1 MRTVFLCL
9 LALAMAGPTAA
20 SEPWP
25 TLEFEVFEGYGPPQ
39 SPGGTFLARQAG
51 FEHVD
56 VPAPMATPLAPA
68 LKAEMQAYLSAVAK
82 EYQRMGF
89 PPPELEPIVTRA
101 DGKRAYRVYW
111 YAFGDTEHML
121 LSSDKPAVMA
131 YACRGEVNA
140 RRLHLNA
147 RVDGPFPL
155 ENRLAWSSGKVPG
168 RLDRLSDKGYGDLA
182 HELFHA
188 VQRGT
193 AFFKANCEPPSW
205 VYEGTA
211 EAIGHDMAWKL
222 RGVLSPQ
229 PNEQINRWGLRSYQ
243 RTFAVEG
250 EGSRKFGYG
259 TSSFWRY
266 LAELEHALQSRA
278 APPPRPDAGP
288 LIRTDAFD
296 YGYLARLFSDSSRVT
311 GNRDTLDWLDT
322 RLGNDPRLRLGF
334 ERAFPDFL
342 TVFADYGRY
351 RVMGRHSPEERLD
364 RVQKLTLGGCIEYPL
379 DVSAAH
385 SPAPAT
391 LTMAANGAG
400 CVRVMRTDK
409 VTEPLLVDI
418 RASVDKRAAVALHAG
433 VAGETRASPATVAVQ
448 DDGSAVV
455 SWALELAP
463 GASHDLVLSN
473 VHDTPSRSRAVRIDL
488 AFAISGWQWTG
499 PPPPRPAAQRRAAR
513 PASGRQESRPVQQG
527 PGAARLVRETQD
539 APAGGCRWPYPDA
552 ALYCRP
558 QMQVVL
564 SRRPRWLA
572 WQEDALGP
580 DEDDLASEGA
590 LLAFTASRSADALAA
605 LDEMQVRIKMPQID
619 HGFSGT
625 LDNVLVSVTGGDA
638 EDWVSRGPGN
648 AGRANNPYYA
658 ASGRVRIDRYD
669 PLELRGRFEADLVE
683 MPPPGVAGASSL
695 AVVASVSGD
704 FVVGRPWEGDDRYEG
719 IAPEADD
726 IMSGIVDMLPGSLR
740 TDERFTTPPAGAD
753 PSSAG
758 NPGSGAG
765 VGVGS
770 ASGCDCSCQGK
781 TELLEFL
788 EERSDEESVSPSL
801 VAKAMCMVQCQA
813 AYSACPDE

>member
-1 MRTVFLCL
+1 MRTVL
-9 LALAMAGPTAA
+9 LLLLAMAGPAA
-20 SEPWP
+20 AADAWP

-39 SPGGTFLARQAG
+39 SEGGTFLARQVG

-68 LKAEMQAYLSAVAK
+68 LKAEMQAYLSEVAR
-82 EYQRMGF
+82 EYQRLGF

-111 YAFGDTEHML
+111 YAFGDTDHML

-168 RLDRLSDKGYGDLA
+168 RVDRLSDKGYGDLA

-193 AFFKANCEPPSW
+193 AFFEANCGPPSW
-205 VYEGTA
+205 IYEGTA

-222 RGVLSPQ
+222 RGVLSRQ
-229 PNEQINRWGLRSYQ
+229 PHEQVNRWGLRSYQ
-243 RTFAVEG
+243 RTFAVQG
-250 EGSRKFGYG
+250 EGSQKFGYG

-266 LAELEHALQSRA
+266 LAELEQSLQSRS

-296 YGYLARLFSDSSRVT
+296 YGYLARLFSDTSRVA
-311 GNRDTLDWLDT
+311 GHEAALDWLDT
-322 RLGNDPRLRLGF
+322 RLGSDPRLRLGF

-342 TVFADYGRY
+342 TVFADYGRH
-351 RVMGRHSPEERLD
+351 RVIGQQSPDERLD
-364 RVQKLTLGGCIEYPL
+364 RVQKLTLGGCVPYPL
-379 DVSAAH
+379 DVNAPH

-391 LTMAANGAG
+391 VTMAANGAG
-400 CVRVMRTDK
+400 CVRVVRTDK
-409 VTEPLLVDI
+409 GTEPLLVDI
-418 RASVDKRAAVALHAG
+418 RASVDERAAVALHAG

-455 SWALELAP
+455 SWSLELAP

-473 VHDTPSRSRAVRIDL
+473 VHTTPSRSRAVRVQL

-499 PPPPRPAAQRRAAR
+499 PPPPRPSAERRAAR
-513 PASGRQESRPVQQG
+513 PASARKESQPVQQG

-539 APAGGCRWPYPDA
+539 PPAGACRWQYPDA

-564 SRRPRWLA
+564 SRRPRWQA
-572 WQEDALGP
+572 WQENALGP

-590 LLAFTASRSADALAA
+590 LLAFTASRSDDALAA

-638 EDWVSRGPGN
+638 DDWVSRGPAN
-648 AGRANNPYYA
+648 AGHANNPYYA

-669 PLELRGRFEADLVE
+669 ALELRGRFEADLVE
-683 MPPPGVAGASSL
+683 MPPSGRLGPASL
-695 AVVASVSGD
+695 PVVASVAGD

-719 IAPEADD
+719 LVPEPEE
-726 IMSGIVDMLPGSLR
+726 IMSGIIDMLPGSLR
-740 TDERFTTPPAGAD
+740 MDERFAPPPGAD
-753 PSSAG
+753 GPAPGPNAG
-758 NPGSGAG
+758 NGQG
-765 VGVGS
+765 VGVV
-770 ASGCDCSCQGK
+770 SGCDCSCTGK
-781 TELLEFL
+781 SELLEYL
-788 EERSDEESVSPSL
+788 EAQEDMEQPGLSQL
-801 VAKAMCMVQCQA
+801 AKAMCMVKCQA